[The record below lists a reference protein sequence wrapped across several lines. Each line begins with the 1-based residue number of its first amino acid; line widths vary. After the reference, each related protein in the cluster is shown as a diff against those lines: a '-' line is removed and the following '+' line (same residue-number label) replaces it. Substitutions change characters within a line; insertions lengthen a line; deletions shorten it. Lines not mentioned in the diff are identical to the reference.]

1 MPHPRH
7 RSRLSVALLWIAA
20 FAILFGGWYAYDVH
34 IRHRL
39 HAVTDGQV
47 YKSAAMPPEE
57 MATVAKRLGLRAVID
72 FRTYVPGQDST
83 NTTPLEDIRGEA
95 RALAAIGVR
104 HIHLPT
110 PQVPDAA
117 VVDKFLSVMAD
128 PANRPVLIHCY
139 HGIGRAELFTALYR
153 IEFEG
158 WSNDRA
164 RHATRFFLP
173 GSSFSDRTAKGRF
186 LMTYQ
191 PQRNFQTSKSPGA
204 WANK

>member
-1 MPHPRH
+1 MPHSPH
-7 RSRLSVALLWIAA
+7 RSRLSVALVWIAA
-20 FAILFGGWYAYDVH
+20 FAILFGGWYAYEVH

-39 HAVTDGQV
+39 HAVTEDQV
-47 YKSAAMPPEE
+47 YRSAAMPPKE
-57 MATVAKRLGLRAVID
+57 MATVAKSLGLRTVID

-83 NTTPLEDIRGEA
+83 NTTPLEDIQGET
-95 RALAAIGVR
+95 RALAAVGVR

-117 VVDKFLSVMAD
+117 TVDKFLSVMAD

-139 HGIGRAELFTALYR
+139 HGIGRAELFTAIYR

-158 WSNDRA
+158 WSNERA
-164 RHATRFFLP
+164 RHATRFFLS
-173 GSSFSDRTAKGRF
+173 GSSFSDKAAKGRF
-186 LMTYQ
+186 LMAYQ
-191 PQRNFQTSKSPGA
+191 PQHNFQTTNSPGA